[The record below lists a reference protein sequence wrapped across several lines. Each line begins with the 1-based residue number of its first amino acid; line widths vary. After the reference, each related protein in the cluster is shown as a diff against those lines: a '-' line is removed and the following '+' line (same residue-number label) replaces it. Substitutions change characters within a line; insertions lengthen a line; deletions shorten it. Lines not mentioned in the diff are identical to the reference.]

1 MHGISWFDE
10 KSGAGMLIAK
20 MSKEVVLGTLLLH
33 IFICMQDMNV
43 RTTYLLHS
51 LKWCYLN
58 ENKLSLYWK
67 LVFANDT

>member
-1 MHGISWFDE
+1 
-10 KSGAGMLIAK
+10 MLIAK
-20 MSKEVVLGTLLLH
+20 MSKEVVIGTLFCY
-33 IFICMQDMNV
+33 IFFICMQDMNV